1 MAVASVSL
9 PHGFRPAVDATTQLP
24 ASGLPWISWLILAAL
39 VLLGVTLLWRQQRRQ
54 RQGLLEV
61 VTDSPDD
68 AWAQLE
74 RTVGSSDWYQRL
86 GAHLL
91 AEAQRTDRTV
101 RSLDDLLT
109 QAAQQDTSKAWQLL
123 RRRWE
128 WATFAG
134 HPGQA
139 SEHATDLATAR
150 QGWPRR
156 EGSRQV

>member
-9 PHGFRPAVDATTQLP
+9 PHGFRPAVDATAQLP
-24 ASGLPWISWLILAAL
+24 ASGLPWISWLILAVL
-39 VLLGVTLLWRQQRRQ
+39 VLLGITLLWRQQRRQ
-54 RQGLLEV
+54 GQSEV
-61 VTDSPDD
+61 ATDTPGD
-68 AWAQLE
+68 AWTQLE
-74 RTVGSSDWYQRL
+74 RTVGSRDWYQRL

-101 RSLDDLLT
+101 RSLDDFLA
-109 QAAQQDTSKAWQLL
+109 QAARHDTSEAWRHL

-139 SEHATDLATAR
+139 SEHVTDLATAR

-156 EGSRQV
+156 ERP